1 MKKFL
6 VVPLALCALGLAA
19 CGTQTVVKTV
29 PAKPT
34 AAQVAAQVAAQA
46 AAKQAAAKAKAAAAV
61 AKAKKNIA
69 KIEREIQQTEAKT
82 SLQSLVQKDAREK
95 VAEGYLDGPI
105 KHVSCEPATSA
116 DSATTEETFNCLA
129 VDKTNA
135 DGTEEGYS
143 YVGTANFNTGMVTA
157 HLGNS

>member
-34 AAQVAAQVAAQA
+34 AAQVAAQA

-82 SLQSLVQKDAREK
+82 SLQSLVQKNAREQ
-95 VAEGYLDGPI
+95 VSEGYLDGPI
-105 KHVSCEPATSA
+105 KHVTCEPATSA

-129 VDKTNA
+129 VTTIHS

-157 HLGNS
+157 HLGSS